1 MHLHSTNERSF
12 MSHSQPADDLRISQR
27 TFQWEELYFASQF
40 IVKKVGQ
47 LVLIETIFVQLE
59 NINRIWK

>member
-12 MSHSQPADDLRISQR
+12 MSHSQLADDLRISQR
-27 TFQWEELYFASQF
+27 TFQWEELHFASQF

-59 NINRIWK
+59 NINQIWK